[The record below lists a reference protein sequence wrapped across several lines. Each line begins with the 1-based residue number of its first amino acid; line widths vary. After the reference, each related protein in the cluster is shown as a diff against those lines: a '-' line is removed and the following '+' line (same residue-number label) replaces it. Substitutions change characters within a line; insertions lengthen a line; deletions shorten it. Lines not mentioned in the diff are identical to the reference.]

1 MDAKAGNLFDPMGTM
16 TQGEFADALL
26 LAHGWNNFPD
36 DAKEAKKQFITGIPG
51 YDRAT
56 PVTRQVAA
64 TMIQNLKQIQPE
76 QANQVKLLD
85 AADDWAVQ
93 AIQALA
99 SQGIVDPDTTI
110 HADESFTFRPKDLLL
125 RQEASAL
132 LDLAF
137 GYHALPVKQK

>member
-1 MDAKAGNLFDPMGTM
+1 MGTM

-26 LAHGWNNFPD
+26 FAHRWSNFLD
-36 DAKEAKKQFITGIPG
+36 DDKEAKKQFITGIPG

-56 PVTRQVAA
+56 PITRHRS
-64 TMIQNLKQIQPE
+64 NHDSKLKQIQPE

-99 SQGIVDPDTTI
+99 SQGNR
-110 HADESFTFRPKDLLL
+110 RP
-125 RQEASAL
+125 
-132 LDLAF
+132 
-137 GYHALPVKQK
+137 

>member
-1 MDAKAGNLFDPMGTM
+1 MFL
-16 TQGEFADALL
+16 ELL
-26 LAHGWNNFPD
+26 
-36 DAKEAKKQFITGIPG
+36 
-51 YDRAT
+51 
-56 PVTRQVAA
+56 
-64 TMIQNLKQIQPE
+64 LKQIQSE

-93 AIQALA
+93 SIQALA

-110 HADESFTFRPKDLLL
+110 QTDGTFTFRPKDLLL

-137 GYHALPVKQK
+137 GYHALPIKQK